1 MTQHIDL
8 TYVDNFVDQAVRIGF
23 TAGTAGTDAVL
34 VQMIEAASGLV
45 DALITGLGYTPPS
58 DIDDVTTSTK
68 QLIQLAVFGAMLPM
82 LYGRKGLEVPDTYQ
96 AAIAAYERLQ
106 ETPDDDDGPPI
117 ELPGLVLDT
126 EAAVGGIIRPTVSTS
141 VDRNAPEKVYGTLRT
156 VY

>member
-1 MTQHIDL
+1 MSQHIDL

-23 TAGTAGTDAVL
+23 TGGIAGTDAVL

-106 ETPDDDDGPPI
+106 ETPGDADGPPI
-117 ELPGLVLDT
+117 ELPGLALDV
-126 EAAVGGIIRPTVSTS
+126 ESAVGGVVRPTVSTS
-141 VDRNAPEKVYGTLRT
+141 VDVNAPAPVFNTLRT
-156 VY
+156 LY